1 MDIVHGFGLVA
12 VVLTVSALLAGV
24 VERAPLT
31 FPMLFLGL
39 GFVLAD
45 ADLLQ
50 VSPHSELLEGVAI
63 FTLALVLFLDA
74 VNLEIEEVRG
84 DWLVPALALGPGTLL
99 TIGGIAVASSWLVG
113 LELVPA
119 LLVGAVLSSTD
130 PVVLRD
136 VIRDRRL
143 PRSVRRALGVEAG
156 TNDLVVLPIIL
167 VLIAVANHEAGS
179 AAGWAGFAL
188 KLAVLGPVAGAGVGA
203 LGAWLMTR
211 ADARYAIRQ
220 EYQAL
225 YGVGLVL
232 AAFAMGDVVGGDGFL
247 AAFAAGAAITFF
259 NHRLC
264 SCFLEFG
271 EVVAEMAMLLAF
283 VLFGAVL
290 WDVIGL
296 APVPEALVLA
306 AIAVLLVRPLVMTVL
321 LRIEHARL
329 SREARLFIAWF
340 GPRGLNSLLFGLLAF
355 DAGVGDE
362 TTLAVIGTVV
372 LVSVVLHGASATPA
386 ASWYARRVA
395 AVTLDEERSSTASG
409 LFGDEE
415 DEGGVPR
422 LTPAELAARLAGE
435 AEGDADGPRPTVL
448 DVRSRAGF
456 ARDPVRVPGAVR
468 VPPDEV
474 MEWATGQKP
483 HHPIVVY
490 CN

>member
-12 VVLTVSALLAGV
+12 VVLTVAALLAGL
-24 VERAPLT
+24 VERAPLS

-39 GFVLAD
+39 GYVLAD
-45 ADLLQ
+45 ADLLRI
-50 VSPHSELLEGVAI
+50 SPHSEVLEGVAI

-99 TIGGIAVASSWLVG
+99 TMSGIAVAASWLVG

-167 VLIAVANHEAGS
+167 VLIAVANREAGS
-179 AAGWAGFAL
+179 VGGWAMFGL
-188 KLAVLGPVAGAGVGA
+188 KLALIGPAAGAVVGA
-203 LGAWLMTR
+203 LGAWLMTK
-211 ADARYAIRQ
+211 ADERYAIRP
-220 EYQAL
+220 EYQSL
-225 YGVGLVL
+225 YGIGLVL
-232 AAFAMGDVVGGDGFL
+232 AAFAVGDAVGGDGFL

-271 EVVAEMAMLLAF
+271 EVVAEMAMLVAF
-283 VLFGAVL
+283 VLFGALL

-296 APVPEALVLA
+296 APLPDALVLA
-306 AIAVLLVRPLVMTVL
+306 AIAVLLVRPLVMTAL
-321 LRIEHARL
+321 LRVEHARL
-329 SREARLFIAWF
+329 SRHARLFIAWF

-355 DAGVGDE
+355 EAGVGDE
-362 TTLAVIGTVV
+362 TTLAVIGVV
-372 LVSVVLHGASATPA
+372 VVVSVVLHGSSATPLT
-386 ASWYARRVA
+386 SWYSRRLA

-409 LFGDEE
+409 LFTDDE
-415 DEGGVPR
+415 DDVR
-422 LTPAELAARLAGE
+422 RITADELAARLAE
-435 AEGDADGPRPTVL
+435 EQPPPIVL
-448 DVRSRAGF
+448 DVRSRAGY
-456 ARDPVRVPGAVR
+456 ARDPVQVPGAIR
-468 VPPDEV
+468 LPPDQV
-474 MEWATGQKP
+474 VEWATGEKP
-483 HHPIVVY
+483 HHPVVVY

>member
-12 VVLTVSALLAGV
+12 LVLTVSALLAGL
-24 VERAPLT
+24 VERAPLS

-39 GFVLAD
+39 GFLLAD
-45 ADLLQ
+45 VDLLH
-50 VSPHSELLEGVAI
+50 VSPESELLEGVAI

-99 TIGGIAVASSWLVG
+99 TIAGVAAAASWLVG

-167 VLIAVANHEAGS
+167 VLIAVANQEAGT
-179 AAGWAGFAL
+179 AAGWAWFGVQ
-188 KLAVLGPVAGAGVGA
+188 LAVLGPVVGGTVGA
-203 LGAWLMTR
+203 LGARLMTVVDER
-211 ADARYAIRQ
+211 HPIRQ

-232 AAFAMGDVVGGDGFL
+232 AAFALGDAVGGDGFL

-264 SCFLEFG
+264 TCFLEFG

-290 WDVIGL
+290 REVIGL
-296 APVPEALVLA
+296 APMPEALVLA
-306 AIAVLLVRPLVMTVL
+306 GIAVLGVRPLVMTAL

-355 DAGVGDE
+355 SAGVGDE

-395 AVTLDEERSSTASG
+395 AVTLEEERSSTASG
-409 LFGDEE
+409 LFTD
-415 DEGGVPR
+415 DDQDLPR
-422 LTPAELAARLAGE
+422 VSPGELAARLA
-435 AEGDADGPRPTVL
+435 ADDEGDRPVVL

-456 ARDPVRVPGAVR
+456 ARDRVTVPGAVR
-468 VPPDEV
+468 VPSDQV

-483 HHPIVVY
+483 HHPVVVY

>member
-1 MDIVHGFGLVA
+1 M
-12 VVLTVSALLAGV
+12 
-24 VERAPLT
+24 
-31 FPMLFLGL
+31 
-39 GFVLAD
+39 
-45 ADLLQ
+45 
-50 VSPHSELLEGVAI
+50 
-63 FTLALVLFLDA
+63 
-74 VNLEIEEVRG
+74 
-84 DWLVPALALGPGTLL
+84 
-99 TIGGIAVASSWLVG
+99 G

-179 AAGWAGFAL
+179 AAGWVWFAC
-188 KLAVLGPVAGAGVGA
+188 KLALVGPVAGGAVGA
-203 LGAWLMTR
+203 LGARLMTIV
-211 ADARYAIRQ
+211 DNRYTIRS

-232 AAFAMGDVVGGDGFL
+232 AAFAVGDAVGGDGFL

-259 NHRLC
+259 NHELC

-283 VLFGAVL
+283 VLFGAAL
-290 WDVIGL
+290 SDVIGL
-296 APVPEALVLA
+296 APVPEALLLA
-306 AIAVLLVRPLVMTVL
+306 AIAVLLVRPLVMTAL

-362 TTLAVIGTVV
+362 TTFAVIGTVV

-395 AVTLDEERSSTASG
+395 TVTLDEERSSTASG
-409 LFGDEE
+409 LFGDAV
-415 DEGGVPR
+415 DDIPR
-422 LTPAELAARLAGE
+422 ITADELAARLASAGDRDGDGE
-435 AEGDADGPRPTVL
+435 AARPIVL
-448 DVRSRAGF
+448 DVRSRAGY
-456 ARDPVRVPGAVR
+456 AHERVTVPGAVR